1 MKKCL
6 FLLTA
11 LLLLCAFIGCGNG
24 VNTAEKPCV
33 LVRGTLY
40 YLSPE
45 KPSEA
50 LPEGYMSAGKLEKV
64 RGKEFF

>member
-6 FLLTA
+6 FLLA
-11 LLLLCAFIGCGNG
+11 VLLLLCALAGCGNG

-45 KPSEA
+45 KPLEA
-50 LPEGYMSAGKLEKV
+50 LPEDCFAKG
-64 RGKEFF
+64 